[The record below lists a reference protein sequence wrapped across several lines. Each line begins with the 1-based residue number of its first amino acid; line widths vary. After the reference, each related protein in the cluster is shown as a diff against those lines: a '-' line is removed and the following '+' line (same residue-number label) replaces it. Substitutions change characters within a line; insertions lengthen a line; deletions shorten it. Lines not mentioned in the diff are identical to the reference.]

1 METKFAIVTIGR
13 TGSSFLCDLLNSH
26 SMIDCQYEIFKDVPQ
41 SSNTMDY
48 VHSKLQDS
56 KNNVAG
62 FKLLH
67 FQADLELHKSILA
80 DSDIKIIFLRRRNPI
95 DRFVSLK
102 LAEHNGVYHLD
113 HQLTPEVVDRG
124 IKDILM
130 LKYTVKEVRD
140 KISHTIK
147 SLIEKLTYKPHQLTI
162 LKDASLKSYE
172 DEKNYHRMVNQFAS
186 NKDSHFKEI
195 FYEDLCTDNKI
206 ENHREILKYLG
217 LNYEELTAS
226 RSKIDHHL
234 LKERIENFD
243 ELKSA
248 LQGSELEEFV

>member
-26 SMIDCQYEIFKDVPQ
+26 SRLDCQYEIFKDVPQ

-48 VHSKLQDS
+48 VSFKFENSKEE
-56 KNNVAG
+56 VTG

-67 FQADLELHKSILA
+67 FQADLELQKSLLTEG
-80 DSDIKIIFLRRRNPI
+80 DYKIILLKRRNPI
-95 DRFVSLK
+95 DRFGTLK
-102 LAEHNGVYHLD
+102 LAEDTGVYHLD

-130 LKYTVKEVRD
+130 LKYSVKEVLE
-140 KISHTIK
+140 KISHTIG
-147 SLIEKLTYKPHQLTI
+147 SFIEKLTYKPHQLTI
-162 LKDASLKSYE
+162 LKDALLKSYE
-172 DEKNYHRMVNQFAS
+172 DEKNYHRIVNKFAS

-217 LNYEELTAS
+217 LSYEELTSS
-226 RSKIDHHL
+226 RSKIDHHP
-234 LKERIENFD
+234 LKERIKYFD

-248 LQGSELEEFV
+248 LQDSELEEFI